1 MPAVDTIQAAL
12 AHALAHYNAGR
23 HPDAE
28 AACRRLLATP
38 SGKDHPALL
47 QLLAL
52 LLHERGEQAAALAL
66 IERCIAARPGHGAAL
81 LLAGRIRRA
90 LGDFPGAADHF
101 QQALKSH
108 PGAAEPAFLL
118 GATLLDLRHPSA
130 PVALRYLL
138 ELHPEHAP
146 GWHHLALALKQ
157 SGETAQALAASQRA
171 RTLAPDA
178 ADIAFHHGLLL
189 RESGAPDDAAA
200 ALETS
205 ARIQPSRAEA
215 WYHLG
220 LARQDQRR
228 HDLAAPAFRRALDC
242 RPDYAEAAFNL
253 AVALQET
260 GDLDQAVPAYR
271 AALRLRPSDFGRIAQ
286 ALTAGAHGRLWLN
299 LEALRA
305 YLSAPSGAVAGK
317 DAAPGESSAAPATG
331 PSR

>member
-1 MPAVDTIQAAL
+1 MNPEPSLQTAL
-12 AHALAHYNAGR
+12 ADALAHYNAGR
-23 HPDAE
+23 HSDAE

-38 SGKDHPALL
+38 EGHGHPAVL

-52 LLHERGEQAAALAL
+52 LLHERGEHTAASAQ
-66 IERCIAARPGHGAAL
+66 IERCIAARPGHAAAL

-90 LGDFPGAADHF
+90 LGDLAGAAEHF
-101 QQALKSH
+101 QQALKAS

-138 ELHPEHAP
+138 ELHPAHAA

-157 SGETAQALAASQRA
+157 GGDTAQALAASQRA
-171 RTLAPDA
+171 HALAPDA
-178 ADIAFHHGLLL
+178 ADVAFHHGLLL

-200 ALETS
+200 ALEQS
-205 ARIQPSRAEA
+205 ARMQPSRAET

-228 HDLAAPAFRRALDC
+228 HDLAVPAFRRALDC

-260 GDLDQAVPAYR
+260 GDVDAAVHAYR
-271 AALRLRPSDFGRIAQ
+271 AALRLRPADFGRIAQ

-299 LEALRA
+299 LEALRG
-305 YLSAPSGAVAGK
+305 YLSSPSGAAG
-317 DAAPGESSAAPATG
+317 DEDDSGAPSAAPAPG
-331 PSR
+331 PCR